1 MHSSIISQ
9 QSINLISRLKLRY
22 FTEGEVASIMGFS
35 KDFSFPDELTLKQR
49 YRVLG
54 NSINVKVV
62 AELIKY
68 LLLD

>member
-1 MHSSIISQ
+1 
-9 QSINLISRLKLRY
+9 
-22 FTEGEVASIMGFS
+22 MGFP
-35 KDFSFPDELTLKQR
+35 KEFSFPDEITLKQR

-54 NSINVKVV
+54 NSINVRVV